1 MQYNTI
7 QRKYASTFV
16 RRKGSFPVCVC
27 YGTCWICWISTCQFS
42 YGPVWCIAVPNVA
55 LAAMPLSILTS
66 QMRLQDKASQDNRA
80 NQMNPNSQAYA
91 GSRGQPSTPGQNDDN
106 RANQMNPNHAEY
118 KGKSDKSKSS
128 TK

>member
-1 MQYNTI
+1 M
-7 QRKYASTFV
+7 R
-16 RRKGSFPVCVC
+16 
-27 YGTCWICWISTCQFS
+27 
-42 YGPVWCIAVPNVA
+42 IAVPNVA
-55 LAAMPLSILTS
+55 LAALPLSILTS

-118 KGKSDKSKSS
+118 KGESDKSKSS